1 MLWIFLKHP
10 VVSSEDTIVPNTGEN
25 NMEVA
30 NDLSINIDD
39 GTEVSLPE
47 MSQFF
52 LNPPINNESNM
63 FTSNNDGIYPAQQ
76 YSSGRLSKKLICIIH
91 HFDYRFG

>member
-1 MLWIFLKHP
+1 MKSFCAYALDLFEAPCSIVLALTIPGH
-10 VVSSEDTIVPNTGEN
+10 VQIHNISVSSEDTIVPNTGEN

-63 FTSNNDGIYPAQQ
+63 FT
-76 YSSGRLSKKLICIIH
+76 
-91 HFDYRFG
+91 